1 MMKRQRTAAMKNF
14 KSILILLAGI
24 FSSLPVMAQTNETSW
39 FSQLQQM
46 ESTQLTLLVIMAVVL
61 GVIVLLLILMIY
73 LMSFMV
79 AVFKKE
85 NPETANEPSWW
96 DEFKLKHIT
105 GRLKP
110 AGSIE
115 EKALLLDHSYD
126 GIVELDNH
134 LPPWLV
140 NVFYVTIAF
149 GVIYFTYY
157 TVLGIGKTQIEEY
170 SEEQRIAAIQIADWN
185 ALALTSIDENTV
197 TFDATPQALESGQK
211 IYDTNCVACHASD
224 GGGGIGPNLT
234 DEYWIH
240 GGSISEI
247 FSVVKYGVVEKG
259 MIPWQD
265 QLSPEEMQNVSSYI
279 LTLVGTTPLNP
290 KAPEGEKY
298 EPAIEQPID
307 ALSEDDLEL
316 ESVEGEVQ

>member
-1 MMKRQRTAAMKNF
+1 MKNF